1 MPPKWGSFDIHTPSS
16 LLTPRPCL
24 NLWKVLFGG
33 ASVITSFPS
42 DHLWALSQDS
52 WLAFCPFPSCY
63 FPLLASA
70 SSASSIPEA
79 QPFQLPVYMGT
90 GLFCSGTHWGF
101 RVKKANWWH
110 VYHISQLSSADA
122 LFRTI
127 PKTLHK
133 QENTTLARWSCWTL
147 EKGNPD
153 KGRIENTHWQELPH
167 GHRSHSCS
175 EG

>member
-1 MPPKWGSFDIHTPSS
+1 MPPRWGSFDTHTPSS
-16 LLTPRPCL
+16 LLTTHPCL
-24 NLWKVLFGG
+24 NLWKVLSGG

-70 SSASSIPEA
+70 LSASSFPEA
-79 QPFQLPVYMGT
+79 QPFQLPVHMGT

-122 LFRTI
+122 FQNKQSPKHSTHL
-127 PKTLHK
+127 KTLPWQDDLVGCLK
-133 QENTTLARWSCWTL
+133 RETLTK
-147 EKGNPD
+147 E
-153 KGRIENTHWQELPH
+153 E
-167 GHRSHSCS
+167 
-175 EG
+175 